1 MRPVEFFIRTRAFVL
16 QLSAWLAWLPALL
29 TRLVLFAVFAP
40 AGWGKIHSLE
50 RVTAY
55 FTDLGVPLPH
65 VNAGLVAV
73 TELVGGVLLLVG
85 LGARLA
91 AMPLIATMVVA
102 IGTAKRDKIGGILDL
117 LSLEEFIYI
126 VLLVWICIAGAGLV
140 SADGLIARRLAR
152 RTTPDQPVST

>member
-1 MRPVEFFIRTRAFVL
+1 MRPAEFFSQAHALVL
-16 QLSAWLAWLPALL
+16 RLSAWLAWLPALL

-40 AGWGKIHSLE
+40 AGWGKLHSLA

-65 VNAGLVAV
+65 VSAGLVAV
-73 TELVGGVLLLVG
+73 TEFAGGVLLLIG

-91 AMPLIATMVVA
+91 AVPLVATMTVA
-102 IGTAKRDKIGGILDL
+102 IATAKRDKITGLLDL
-117 LSLEEFIYI
+117 LSLEEFVYV
-126 VLLVWICIAGAGLV
+126 VLLVWICVAGAGLV

-152 RTTPDQPVST
+152 RTPPPVAT